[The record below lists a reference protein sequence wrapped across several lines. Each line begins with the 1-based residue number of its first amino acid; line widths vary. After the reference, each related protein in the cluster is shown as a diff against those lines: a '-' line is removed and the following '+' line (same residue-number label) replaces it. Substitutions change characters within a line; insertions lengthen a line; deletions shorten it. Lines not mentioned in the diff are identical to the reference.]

1 MSSKIFNIK
10 SHVIPGQYIRE
21 YPAATLQNQED
32 ALQLHI
38 NQYTPQDESSSQPG
52 AITIIAAHANGFP
65 KVRLIFVHMRKD
77 ALS

>member
-1 MSSKIFNIK
+1 MAIFNIQ

-21 YPAATLQNQED
+21 YPAATLENQED

-38 NQYTPQDESSSQPG
+38 NQYTPQDGSGFQPG

-65 KVRLIFVHMRKD
+65 KVSISGLPNMRNETF
-77 ALS
+77 